1 MQEIKQVLIATV
13 GHSRAPVEFALAEHA
28 PEGVVFI
35 ASQDSQLVAAELMR
49 EYGAHLRHHTFL
61 LDDPE
66 SLTESY
72 RVAQQALRK
81 ALEWEARSVV
91 ADVTGGT
98 KPMVAGVVLALSGR
112 GVTFSYVGGEQRDE
126 VGRVVGGAE
135 RLKLLEDPTTRYGVR
150 EWAEFVQ
157 AWNIGQ
163 MDAAKSHLE
172 ALLQRD
178 LSPSERR
185 FYQHLKG
192 VVEGLTAWDRFQH
205 AAAQKLLREHLE
217 PALAVAE
224 AWGHGSK
231 VRVLQA
237 LKVATQGLQK
247 LLEQGN
253 VPSFELVADLLA
265 NAQRRAAAGRYDD
278 ALARLYRAVE
288 LAAEA
293 DVYARHKLVLRR
305 PETYPEAV
313 ATLKDRA
320 GGLRG
325 LKETLALAFDLDV
338 RAGYTG
344 SLAQRLYGDYA
355 QRLQGLLDRR
365 HQSILAHGTK
375 PVAVEDYQALWD
387 YLVECGLE
395 AAPTWPK
402 W

>member
-1 MQEIKQVLIATV
+1 MREIKQVLIATV
-13 GHSRAPVEFALAEHA
+13 GHSRAPVEFSLAEHA
-28 PEGVVFI
+28 PDGVVFI
-35 ASQDSQLVAAELMR
+35 ASQDSQVVAAELVR
-49 EYGAHLRHHTFL
+49 EYGANLRHHTFL

-126 VGRVVGGAE
+126 AGRVVGGAE

-150 EWAEFVQ
+150 EWGEFVQ

-163 MDAAKSHLE
+163 MDAAGAHLE
-172 ALLQRD
+172 ALLQRE

-185 FYQHLKG
+185 FYRHLKG
-192 VVEGLTAWDRFQH
+192 VVEGLVAWDRFQH

-224 AWGHGSK
+224 AWGHGGK
-231 VRVLQA
+231 VRVLQG
-237 LKVATQGLQK
+237 LKQGLERLQE
-247 LLEQGN
+247 LLNRGN
-253 VPSFELVADLLA
+253 APSFELLADLLA
-265 NAQRRAAAGRYDD
+265 NAERRAAAGRYDD
-278 ALARLYRAVE
+278 ALARLYRALE

-293 DVYARHKLVLRR
+293 DVYARHGVVLRR
-305 PETYPEAV
+305 PETYPEALV
-313 ATLKDRA
+313 NLKDRA
-320 GGLRG
+320 SGLRG

-338 RAGYTG
+338 RGGYTG
-344 SLAQRLYGDYA
+344 TLAQRLYGDYA

-365 HQSILAHGTK
+365 HQSILAHGIK
-375 PVAVEDYQALWD
+375 PVAVEDYRALRD

-395 AAPTWPK
+395 AAPAWPK